1 MTDLN
6 VNDLKNYISG
16 TTSSIVKASLIG
28 VLTIV
33 TNEED
38 EFPRGTVLLLD
49 LVTNDPVVCFV
60 DRTLPRALE
69 TTVQIRKWNCVN
81 LKEGD
86 NAFYI
91 EFRLEDVYSEK
102 YAKKCML
109 REQFSSDRIIFK
121 ESLRRQMEYYTP
133 GDALQLT
140 PPQSRI
146 NMVGIVY
153 AISTLYLEDGKPAK
167 FYLQITSNKPSNDT
181 TTKLKAINV
190 IFSGNDM
197 IKYYRYFQIGGAFAF
212 HNLVITSIHINDHTS
227 INALSFNNRSNC
239 QAIKYS
245 HLEKTRRSSPVNNT
259 SDHPLT
265 ITTVNTHKT
274 YTGIITRVIDSMFG
288 IYELDSSIIVCL
300 FHLFSYI
307 ADMPFRINTRICLHH
322 FHAVVI
328 NPKDGETSYLLQ
340 NFWNA
345 PETDEGYMTLTAC
358 VMSHISILKFPDHC
372 DDFTETTKSFVLS
385 NDTDIGS
392 QIKMYT
398 YSEINDKR
406 SVFTQL
412 LGQLEIYAALAVKFV
427 DTNIVKDLD
436 VFIRAFNTI
445 QHQVYGRT
453 KTREIQASDL
463 LNNFFLHD
471 TVCLLVG
478 DQNFRMEIDSYPSLN
493 KIKNNLEDNLEDY
506 QLDLAGGN
514 TMFEKENVLTQK
526 GDYDQTAEYFILGM
540 LQVAQDGRMYLVD
553 SETRI
558 LFVLAAYSSLISRRA
573 GEIYLVRRL
582 QMFREDLS
590 FVENEDED
598 FIKRKDLSV
607 SYFACQAKD
616 LMLLDG
622 DYGNNTAFHILG
634 AANIHNRELK
644 KLSLNRMPHEIR
656 NIPKDHQYLAVHVV
670 TRYPVEVCFTPN
682 GSIYLEC
689 RVVVKMHEIEG
700 IGSTAASMDYIKT
713 TGSEEYI
720 LIFSSLKKTLHLHL
734 NFQVDSYW
742 IIYGLDKPGSMIKSI
757 AENRSFAFSIDNEKH
772 TIYPISFDY
781 STSNMVRLQ
790 PHYGETAI
798 MPNPLSLIYD
808 VSQLTDL
815 NNLPPGLS
823 SQITSLNYFE
833 ELINVQGVVIIKRFI
848 EGYPTHSTL
857 NKHALKLHNQLGVST
872 GKTNRKLF
880 VQIRQPDSL
889 DTISIYMDVHK
900 VHYPIGMVIGS
911 TVTFYNLIR
920 KTKLS
925 SNEELFFLANSSTLI
940 HVNNITPSPD
950 VISMKPAPIMTRL
963 ISSFLDPV
971 LGVQDQSSKQIFKLY
986 CYISSIIKLT
996 LKWECR
1002 DCGSIVRNNDC
1013 YGMCEGASRVFSVHA
1028 FVQISDG
1035 TASANASIDG
1045 ERLVFRL
1052 LQLSTNQIDALKNLV
1067 LVYGQLSY
1075 GGWGTAKIRTMDDG
1089 EERLNYD
1096 PEKDQRNAMHGYTL
1110 EDLCNN
1116 AKRAGQL
1123 YLYGQVQ
1130 SKPTKKRPREEEV
1143 VDWSDNLIDEFKL
1156 RKFKISDNGSL
1167 LKTAEL
1173 SKLKVKVVE
1182 IALPDARNVAYEM
1195 LNILNQT
1202 EIPVGSISSIP
1213 TPVAVSD
1220 FE

>member
-1 MTDLN
+1 MADLN
-6 VNDLKNYISG
+6 VNDLKHYTSG
-16 TTSSIVKASLIG
+16 TTSSIVKAPLIG
-28 VLTIV
+28 ILTIV
-33 TNEED
+33 VNEED
-38 EFPRGTVLLLD
+38 DFPRGTVLLLD
-49 LVTNDPVVCFV
+49 LVNNDPVVCFV

-91 EFRLEDVYSEK
+91 EFCLEDVYSDK
-102 YAKKCML
+102 YAKKCIL

-121 ESLRRQMEYYTP
+121 ESLKRQMEYYTP
-133 GDALQLT
+133 GGTLQLT
-140 PPQSRI
+140 PPQSRV

-167 FYLQITSNKPSNDT
+167 FYLQITSRKPSNDT
-181 TTKLKAINV
+181 TAKLKAINV
-190 IFSGNDM
+190 LFSGNDM

-212 HNLVITSIHINDHTS
+212 HNLDITSIHINDRTS
-227 INALSFNNRSNC
+227 FNALSFNNRSNC

-245 HLEKTRRSSPVNNT
+245 HLEKTHKSSSGSNT
-259 SDHPLT
+259 SNHPLT
-265 ITTVNTHKT
+265 IITVNTHKT
-274 YTGIITRVIDSMFG
+274 YTGRITRVIDSMFG
-288 IYELDSSIIVCL
+288 IYEIDNSIIVCL

-307 ADMPFRINTRICLHH
+307 ADMPFRINTRIRLHH

-328 NPKDGETSYLLQ
+328 TPKDGETSYLLQ
-340 NFWNA
+340 NLWDA
-345 PETDEGYMTLTAC
+345 PKTDEGYMALTAC
-358 VMSHISILKFPDHC
+358 INSHINILKFPDHC
-372 DDFTETTKSFVLS
+372 GDFTETTKSFVLPH
-385 NDTDIGS
+385 DTDIGS
-392 QIKMYT
+392 QIKLYT
-398 YSEINDKR
+398 YSEINNKR
-406 SVFTQL
+406 SAFTQL
-412 LGQLEIYAALAVKFV
+412 LGQLEIYAALTVKFV

-436 VFIRAFNTI
+436 VFIRAFNTVR
-445 QHQVYGRT
+445 HQVYGRT

-478 DQNFRMEIDSYPSLN
+478 DENFYMEIDSYPSVN
-493 KIKNNLEDNLEDY
+493 KIKNNLQDNLEDY

-514 TMFEKENVLTQK
+514 TMFEKENVLIQK
-526 GDYDQTAEYFILGM
+526 ADYDQTAGYFILGM
-540 LQVAQDGRMYLVD
+540 LQVAHDGRLYLMD
-553 SETRI
+553 SESRI
-558 LFVLAAYSSLISRRA
+558 LFVLAASSSLISRRA
-573 GEIYLVRRL
+573 GEIYVVRRL

-598 FIKRKDLSV
+598 VIKRKDLFV
-607 SYFACQAKD
+607 LYFVCQDKD
-616 LMLLDG
+616 LVPLD
-622 DYGNNTAFHILG
+622 DEYDSNATFHIRDAVNL
-634 AANIHNRELK
+634 HNTKLK
-644 KLSLNRMPHEIR
+644 KLSLSRMPQEIR
-656 NIPKDHQYLAVHVV
+656 NNPRDYQYLAVHVV
-670 TRYPVEVCFTPN
+670 NRYPVEVCFTPS

-689 RVVVKMHEIEG
+689 RVIVKMHEIEG
-700 IGSTAASMDYIKT
+700 IGSTAASPDYIKS
-713 TGSEEYI
+713 TGSEEYT

-734 NFQVDSYW
+734 DFQVDSYW
-742 IIYGLDKPGSMIKSI
+742 VIYGLDKPGSLIKSI
-757 AENRSFAFSIDNEKH
+757 VENRSFAFSIDNEKH

-781 STSNMVRLQ
+781 ITSNMIELQ
-790 PHYGETAI
+790 PHYGESAI
-798 MPNPLSLIYD
+798 TPNPLSLIYN

-833 ELINVQGVVIIKRFI
+833 ELIHVQGVVIIKRFM
-848 EGYPTHSTL
+848 EGYTTHSTL
-857 NKHALKLHNQLGVST
+857 NKHALKLHNQLGIST

-889 DTISIYMDVHK
+889 DTISIYMDIHK

-911 TVTFYNLIR
+911 TVTFRNLIR
-920 KTKLS
+920 KKKLS
-925 SNEELFFLANSSTLI
+925 SNEEFFFLADPSTCI
-940 HVNNITPSPD
+940 HVNNTTPSPD
-950 VISMKPAPIMTRL
+950 IISMKPAPIMTRL

-971 LGVQDQSSKQIFKLY
+971 LGIQDQSSKQIFKLY
-986 CYISSIIKLT
+986 CYISSIINLT

-1013 YGMCEGASRVFSVHA
+1013 YGMCEGASRIFSVHA

-1035 TASANASIDG
+1035 TANANAGIDG

-1067 LVYGQLSY
+1067 LDYGQLSY
-1075 GGWGTAKIRTMDDG
+1075 GGWGTAKIKTMDDE

-1116 AKRAGQL
+1116 AKRAGQF

-1130 SKPTKKRPREEEV
+1130 SKPNRKRFREEEV

-1173 SKLKVKVVE
+1173 SKLRIKIVE
-1182 IALPDARNVAYEM
+1182 IEFPDARIVAYEM
-1195 LNILNQT
+1195 LDILKQA

-1213 TPVAVSD
+1213 TPLAVSD